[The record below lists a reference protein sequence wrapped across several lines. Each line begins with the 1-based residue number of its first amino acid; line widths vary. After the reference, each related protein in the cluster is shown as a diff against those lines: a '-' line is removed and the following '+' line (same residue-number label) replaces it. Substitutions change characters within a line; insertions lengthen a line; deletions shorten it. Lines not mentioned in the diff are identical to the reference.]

1 MRKLWSDK
9 AWDDYLYWQS
19 QDKKTLRRINKLI
32 KSIESGFNLDADQQ
46 KSIGKP
52 EKLKYSMVGL
62 MSVRIDSEN
71 RLVYKEEDGDL
82 LIVSCREHYK

>member
-19 QDKKTLRRINKLI
+19 QDKKTLRRINRLI
-32 KSIESGFNLDADQQ
+32 KSIESGFAPDADQQ
-46 KSIGKP
+46 KPIGKP
-52 EKLKYSMVGL
+52 ERLKYSMAGL

-82 LIVSCREHYK
+82 LIVSCRGHYK